1 MKFTLDNPSA
11 DYVFGDYGDG
21 RLKVNETPYD
31 SSLVIFPDALHT
43 DWPVT
48 SVDDLEVRHFEEI
61 IARSPDIV
69 LLGTGSLQKFPTVD
83 LRRSLVQAKLN
94 LEVMDTAAAC
104 RTYNLLVAEG
114 RDVAAAVII
123 F

>member
-11 DYVFGDYGDG
+11 DYVFGNYGDG
-21 RLKVNETPYD
+21 KLKVNQSDYD
-31 SSLVIFPDALHT
+31 ASLIIFPDQLHT
-43 DWPVT
+43 DWPVN
-48 SVDDLEVRHFEEI
+48 SVDDLEVQHFDEI

-69 LLGTGSLQKFPTVD
+69 LLGTGLQQQFLSVD
-83 LRRSLVQAKLN
+83 LRRSLVQAQLN
-94 LEVMDTAAAC
+94 LEIMDTAAAC

>member
-11 DYVFGDYGDG
+11 DYVFGNYGDG
-21 RLKVNETPYD
+21 KLKVNQTDYD
-31 SSLVIFPDALHT
+31 SSLIIFPDMLHT
-43 DWPVT
+43 DWPVS
-48 SVDDLEVRHFEEI
+48 SVNELEVQHFEEI

-69 LLGTGSLQKFPTVD
+69 LLGTGQQQKFPSVE
-83 LRRSLVQAKLN
+83 LRRSLVQAQLN
-94 LEVMDTAAAC
+94 LEIMDTAAAC

>member
-11 DYVFGDYGDG
+11 DYVFVNYGDG
-21 RLKVNETPYD
+21 KLKVNQTDYD
-31 SSLVIFPDALHT
+31 SSLIIFPDMLHT
-43 DWPVT
+43 DWPVS
-48 SVDDLEVRHFEEI
+48 SVNELEVQHFEEI

-69 LLGTGSLQKFPTVD
+69 LLGTGQQQKFPSVE
-83 LRRSLVQAKLN
+83 LRRSLVQAQLN
-94 LEVMDTAAAC
+94 LEIMDTAAAC